1 MKSFV
6 FAIITLIYAMLS
18 CVHAEELVMD
28 FQGIDLLGNLE
39 VSQGGL
45 QNKDIVLIV
54 HDTLSSKQENLISG
68 IQAGLKGQGINSLAI
83 NLSLG
88 LDMRKGRYDC
98 KIEHNHRHK
107 DALGEMAKWIKWLL
121 KQKVRHV
128 HLLGQG
134 RGANQVALYGR
145 NAKKSKL
152 GKLILVSPMS
162 WSFEKAETEYRSL
175 YRKSLSDVLNKAKAM
190 IADGEGDTLMEADFL
205 GCKGTRVTAH
215 TFENYY
221 SPNAEYHTPSL
232 LDSLQKKDVLVLT
245 GEYDN
250 DSQEIVSMLQS
261 RMGTGHHTL
270 KVIPGANKG
279 FGGIY
284 KDHLVTEVL
293 NFLK

>member
-1 MKSFV
+1 
-6 FAIITLIYAMLS
+6 MLS
-18 CVHAEELVMD
+18 SVYAEELVMD
-28 FQGIDLLGNLE
+28 FQGLDLLGNLE
-39 VSQGGL
+39 VSQVGL
-45 QNKDIVLIV
+45 KDKDIVLIV

-68 IQAGLKGQGINSLAI
+68 IQSGLKGQGVNSLAI

-121 KQKVRHV
+121 KQKVRHI

-134 RGANQVALYGR
+134 RGANQVALYAR

-152 GKLILVSPMS
+152 GKLVLVSPMS
-162 WSFEKAETEYRSL
+162 WSFEKAEVEYRSL
-175 YRKSLSDVLNKAKAM
+175 YRKSLSDILNKAKGM
-190 IADGEGDTLMEADFL
+190 IADGEGDTLMEVDFL
-205 GCKGTRVTAH
+205 GCKGARVTASS
-215 TFENYY
+215 FENYY

-232 LDSLQKKDVLVLT
+232 LDSLQSRDVLVLT

-250 DSQEIVSMLQS
+250 GSREIVSMLQS
-261 RMGTGHHTL
+261 RTGSGRQTV
-270 KVIPGANKG
+270 KVIAGANKG

-284 KDHLVTEVL
+284 RDHLVTEVIG
-293 NFLK
+293 FLK